1 MLRTHMRA
9 LASGLTDVGLQRDHN
24 EDSYAVLSEYDLY
37 IVADGMGGHRAGDV
51 ASRLAT
57 DAIAEFFRST
67 AQEDATW
74 PFHFDTSLSEDE
86 NRLVTGIR
94 VANRRIF
101 DRSIRSR
108 DCAGMGTTVVG
119 ALYSKKKHR
128 IFVGHVGDS
137 RAYRVRKNHIQQ
149 LTRDHSL
156 INDYLQ
162 AMPELTDEQRA
173 ELPKNVITR
182 ALGMQDSVAVDLV
195 NDEPQL
201 GDVYLLCSDGLSGM
215 LTDEQI
221 LEIVQAGHA
230 RRTRSVGG
238 SSRRRTST
246 AGRTTSP
253 PSSSAST
260 TAQTISRSAPPRFRL
275 VSMRN
280 PVGVPQTPPAG
291 SMGNPVGVPQTP
303 PAGSMGNPVGVP
315 QTPPAGSMGNPVGV
329 PQTPPAGSMGN
340 PVGVPH
346 TPPVVSMGNPVGV
359 PQTPPARA
367 SHSLGND
374 AGAHRRGPAVA
385 AEARGEG
392 RRLGLP

>member
-1 MLRTHMRA
+1 
-9 LASGLTDVGLQRDHN
+9 
-24 EDSYAVLSEYDLY
+24 
-37 IVADGMGGHRAGDV
+37 MGGHRAGDV

-101 DRSIRSR
+101 ERSIRSR

-119 ALYSKKKHR
+119 ALYSRKKNR
-128 IFVGHVGDS
+128 LFIGHVGDS
-137 RAYRVRKNHIQQ
+137 RAYRVRKGQIQQ

-215 LTDEQI
+215 LTDDQI
-221 LEIVQAGHA
+221 LGV
-230 RRTRSVGG
+230 VG
-238 SSRRRTST
+238 SSGDTNE
-246 AGRTTSP
+246 
-253 PSSSAST
+253 
-260 TAQTISRSAPPRFRL
+260 IC
-275 VSMRN
+275 
-280 PVGVPQTPPAG
+280 
-291 SMGNPVGVPQTP
+291 
-303 PAGSMGNPVGVP
+303 
-315 QTPPAGSMGNPVGV
+315 
-329 PQTPPAGSMGN
+329 
-340 PVGVPH
+340 
-346 TPPVVSMGNPVGV
+346 
-359 PQTPPARA
+359 
-367 SHSLGND
+367 
-374 AGAHRRGPAVA
+374 
-385 AEARGEG
+385 
-392 RRLGLP
+392 RRLIAKANENGGEDNITALVVRFDEAPSDEVDERGGVTTIEPAPESKAAAGG